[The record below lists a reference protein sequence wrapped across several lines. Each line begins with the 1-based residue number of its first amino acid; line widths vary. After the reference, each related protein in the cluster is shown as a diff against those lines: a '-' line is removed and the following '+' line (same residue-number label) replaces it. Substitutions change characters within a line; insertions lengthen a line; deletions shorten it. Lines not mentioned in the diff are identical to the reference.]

1 MKKFDSIK
9 EALGFSPVPMDEQD
23 EQREK
28 DTKSKIPEEVNEE
41 PEQEPEDD
49 PEQEPEEDSSGKTP
63 QKKKVQFKNI
73 DDMVKYLESK
83 GCKVERRDLDSKNDS
98 KNEPDSTPAPT
109 APAQSAPTP
118 VQAPYVPAQD
128 TTPKVYQDRHLG
140 VRLVQDGEFY
150 NKLANSAYE
159 FDRLFGHGQVKL
171 DPTIIS
177 WIGSLYPDVPELA
190 EDIVKNRLRDI
201 LTKNP
206 DLISEVKK
214 IARET
219 REVTV
224 PYIVSFVS
232 KLDGKEYE
240 SEADAKAAMA
250 EYEKIGATMQS
261 MYYTRYRR
269 RHFDGTRGEIVDES
283 EVVDFARNYDGDL
296 KKLLYELWLS
306 KEKVIGKPKSS
317 DSSSTDDGNAVGT

>member
-1 MKKFDSIK
+1 MKFDSIK

-28 DTKSKIPEEVNEE
+28 DIKSKTSEEAKQKPEKEPEDN
-41 PEQEPEDD
+41 PEQE
-49 PEQEPEEDSSGKTP
+49 P

-73 DDMVKYLESK
+73 DDMVEYLESK
-83 GCKVERRDLDSKNDS
+83 GCKVERGDLDPKNDS

-109 APAQSAPTP
+109 APNPTAPAQSAPSP

-261 MYYTRYRR
+261 MYYTRYRK

-283 EVVDFARNYDGDL
+283 EVIDFARNYDGDL

>member
-1 MKKFDSIK
+1 MKKFDAIK

-28 DTKSKIPEEVNEE
+28 DSKSKIPEEVNEE

-63 QKKKVQFKNI
+63 QKKKVQFKNL
-73 DDMVKYLESK
+73 DDMVKYLESR
-83 GCKVERRDLDSKNDS
+83 GCKVERRDKPAPA
-98 KNEPDSTPAPT
+98 EPAPT
-109 APAQSAPTP
+109 ESAPVAPVQSAPTP

-150 NKLANSAYE
+150 NKLANCAYE
-159 FDRLFGHGQVKL
+159 FDRLFGHSQVKL

-214 IARET
+214 IAKET
-219 REVTV
+219 REVTI
-224 PYIVSFVS
+224 PYVVSFVS
-232 KLDGKEYE
+232 KLDGAEYE

-261 MYYTRYRR
+261 MYYTRYRK
-269 RHFDGTRGEIVDES
+269 RHLDGARGEIVNES
-283 EVVDFARNYDGDL
+283 EVINFAKNYDGDL

-306 KEKVIGKPKSS
+306 KDKVVTKSS

>member
-1 MKKFDSIK
+1 MKFDSIK

-28 DTKSKIPEEVNEE
+28 DIKSKTSEEAKQKPEK
-41 PEQEPEDD
+41 EPEDN

-73 DDMVKYLESK
+73 DDMVEYLESK
-83 GCKVERRDLDSKNDS
+83 GCKVERRDLDPKNDS

-118 VQAPYVPAQD
+118 VPAPYVPAQD

-206 DLISEVKK
+206 DLITEVKK

-219 REVTV
+219 REITV
-224 PYIVSFVS
+224 PYVVSFVS
-232 KLDGKEYE
+232 KLDGTEYE
-240 SEADAKAAMA
+240 SENEAKAAMA
-250 EYEKIGATMQS
+250 EYEKIGATMQTT
-261 MYYTRYRR
+261 YYTRYRK

-283 EVVDFARNYDGDL
+283 EVIDFARNYDGDL